1 MISGGGNSES
11 RSVSAVLNSDGA
23 SKSCVN
29 WGSRGTSRI
38 ARRLSVSA
46 CCVAR
51 RAVDCCPSRMA
62 AFDVDVWLGA
72 EVTIKGKDETL
83 PDRVQEALKKG
94 FEEDLWTEADV
105 PDEGTTLDEADML
118 VRLALF
124 GAAHEDSCKI
134 LKQECFKTDK
144 IRFARWFR
152 AGYGEEVTLDAT
164 LAPVTVT
171 PEFALDMAA
180 QGMTSPGDLF
190 GLELALAVG
199 RPVAAEETLGA
210 AYGRPA
216 SSMVGAKDSAKAQKH
231 TGGCKMLDTLLSEA
245 RKSGDKIP
253 VMRHFQDLSYRLSN
267 STIMPYNAKAAV
279 RILTFVNKASQNI
292 REDLAWIIYMQ
303 DVRTQYM
310 GRGLPMKD
318 LFDVELAM
326 SAKEQSVE
334 LQKKGIAPGSRP
346 RPLSELVYG
355 GVCGDSDVGSFGPG
369 LGPSAGVAP
378 SAIADALALALRPLQ
393 EGLLLLCTRVEG
405 LELGGPPKTPT
416 DRKCWHCG
424 STSHI
429 GADCEKEKKKRKAA
443 LAAAAAAGGSE
454 S

>member
-1 MISGGGNSES
+1 MS
-11 RSVSAVLNSDGA
+11 
-23 SKSCVN
+23 
-29 WGSRGTSRI
+29 
-38 ARRLSVSA
+38 
-46 CCVAR
+46 
-51 RAVDCCPSRMA
+51 
-62 AFDVDVWLGA
+62 AFDVEEWLGA
-72 EVTIKGKDETL
+72 EVTIKGKVETL

-94 FEEDLWTEADV
+94 FEDDLWTEADV
-105 PDEGTTLDEADML
+105 PDVGTTLDEADML
-118 VRLALF
+118 VRLVLF

-134 LKQECFKTDK
+134 LKEECYKTDK

-152 AGYGEEVTLDAT
+152 AGYGEEVILDAT

-171 PEFALDMAA
+171 SEFALDMAA

-245 RKSGDKIP
+245 RKSGDKTP

-346 RPLSELVYG
+346 LPLSELVYG
-355 GVCGDSDVGSFGPG
+355 GVGGSSEVGSICSG
-369 LGPSAGVAP
+369 LGPSASVAP
-378 SAIADALALALRPLQ
+378 SAVADALTLALRPLQ

-405 LELGGPPKTPT
+405 LELGGPPSA
-416 DRKCWHCG
+416 RKCWHCG

-429 GADCEKEKKKRKAA
+429 GADCEKEKKKKKAA
-443 LAAAAAAGGSE
+443 LTAAAAAAAAGSE

>member
-1 MISGGGNSES
+1 MS
-11 RSVSAVLNSDGA
+11 
-23 SKSCVN
+23 
-29 WGSRGTSRI
+29 
-38 ARRLSVSA
+38 
-46 CCVAR
+46 
-51 RAVDCCPSRMA
+51 
-62 AFDVDVWLGA
+62 AFDVDEWLGA
-72 EVTIKGKDETL
+72 EVTIKGKVETL

-94 FEEDLWTEADV
+94 FEDDLWTEADV
-105 PDEGTTLDEADML
+105 PDEGTTLEEADML
-118 VRLALF
+118 ARLVLF

-134 LKQECFKTDK
+134 LKQECYKTDK
-144 IRFARWFR
+144 IRFSRWFR
-152 AGYGEEVTLDAT
+152 AGYGEEVILDAT

-171 PEFALDMAA
+171 TEFALDMAA

-245 RKSGDKIP
+245 RKSGDKTP

-346 RPLSELVYG
+346 LPLSELVYG
-355 GVCGDSDVGSFGPG
+355 GVGGSSEMGSICSG
-369 LGPSAGVAP
+369 LGPSASVAP
-378 SAIADALALALRPLQ
+378 SAVADALTLALRPLQ
-393 EGLLLLCTRVEG
+393 EGLLLLCSRVEG
-405 LELGGPPKTPT
+405 LELGGPPSA
-416 DRKCWHCG
+416 RKCWHCG

-429 GADCEKEKKKRKAA
+429 GADCEKEKKKKKAA
-443 LAAAAAAGGSE
+443 LTAAAAAAAAGSE